1 MPDPKDIIHE
11 AEEKVEDLIH
21 EAEEGQSARTPAI
34 ALTGVTLV
42 ILAAASVM
50 IVALL
55 IVYFAVK

>member
-1 MPDPKDIIHE
+1 MTEPTDIVHQ

-34 ALTGVTLV
+34 ALGGVMLV
-42 ILAAASVM
+42 ILAAAGVM

>member
-1 MPDPKDIIHE
+1 MTEPTDIVHQ

-21 EAEEGQSARTPAI
+21 EAEEGESARTPAI
-34 ALTGVTLV
+34 ALGGVMLV
-42 ILAAASVM
+42 ILAAAGVM